1 MHAPNFMWGNLD
13 GETFCHIIDSANAE
27 ATSWRH
33 SLFPVPTGKVRSY
46 FVMAMASL
54 FRYYGEDSAVE
65 SNALRAAVMPILV
78 L

>member
-1 MHAPNFMWGNLD
+1 MHAPNFMWENLD
-13 GETFCHIIDSANAE
+13 GETFSHIIDSANAE

-33 SLFPVPTGKVRSY
+33 SLFPVPRSY